1 MKLRWAVWLLLCAAP
16 GVPGLGQER
25 SLTLEEALALAR
37 ERGAGIAV
45 ARGRI
50 EEARARQAQAGRR
63 FQENPVLEVESGPR
77 FGDGTALDFAASLSQ
92 GLDSGRRRSAR
103 LAGSQAA
110 LERAEADLDE
120 ARRLLLRDVWTA
132 FTRVRMEQDRIG
144 LLARSREAA
153 DSLLAATERRYEA
166 GEATALELNR
176 ARTVAASARAGQS
189 TAEAAGDTA
198 LAELKALLGLSP
210 GETVEVRGDLDPRP
224 ALELEA
230 LLAGIDRRPDL
241 RALAAELRE
250 AEAEILLGQAL
261 ARPEWGVRG
270 GVGREEDAEIVT
282 AGIVVSLPLHNR
294 GQETLAVG
302 EARAAALR
310 QALATARAAA
320 DAEVRGRYAALAR
333 RLEAA
338 RELERTA
345 LPALDD
351 NESLALKSFEAG
363 EIDLGELLLVR
374 REILETRLAYLE
386 RLFDA
391 SLTRFE
397 LEAAAGALQ

>member
-1 MKLRWAVWLLLCAAP
+1 MKNWWAVLLLCAAP
-16 GVPGLGQER
+16 VLGQER

-37 ERGAGIAV
+37 ERGAGIVLAK
-45 ARGRI
+45 GRI

-63 FQENPVLEVESGPR
+63 FQENPVLEVEGGPR
-77 FGDGTALDFAASLSQ
+77 FRDGTSLDFQASISQ
-92 GLDSGRRRSAR
+92 GLDAGRRRSAR
-103 LAGSQAA
+103 LAGTQAA

-132 FTRVRMEQDRIG
+132 FARALAEQDRVA
-144 LLARSREAA
+144 LLQRSREAA
-153 DSLLAATERRYEA
+153 DTLLAATERRYEA

-176 ARTVAASARAGQS
+176 ARTVAAGARAGQS
-189 TAEAAGDTA
+189 EAEAAGDSA

-210 GETVEVRGDLDPRP
+210 GETVVIQGGLAPRRP
-224 ALELEA
+224 LELET
-230 LLAGIDRRPDL
+230 LLAGIGQRPDL

-250 AEAEILLGQAL
+250 AEAEVLLGQAL
-261 ARPEWGVRG
+261 AKPEWGVRG
-270 GVGREEDAEIVT
+270 GLGREEDAEIVT
-282 AGIVVSLPLHNR
+282 AGVVVSLPIHNR
-294 GQETLAVG
+294 GQETTAVG

-310 QALATARAAA
+310 QELTTARAAA
-320 DAEVRGRYAALAR
+320 DAEVRGRYAALTR

-338 RELERTA
+338 RELETTA

-363 EIDLGELLLVR
+363 EIDLGELLLIR
-374 REILETRLAYLE
+374 REILETRLAYLD
-386 RLFDA
+386 RLFEA